1 MPVLMSTLEMQEL
14 AARLA
19 KMRLWRAKWTAYG
32 MDKQSHYDMWRVA
45 VGSTGEYHTRLTLPN
60 KGLRITFVE
69 RKEQKGQANDR
80 GLVRVK
86 YRYVEARVEP
96 LPAPEP
102 PPQTPEYLRVT

>member
-14 AARLA
+14 AAKLA

-45 VGSTGEYHTRLTLPN
+45 VGTDEYHTRLTLPN

-69 RKEQKGQANDR
+69 RREQQGQPNDR

-96 LPAPEP
+96 VPAPTP
-102 PPQTPEYLRVT
+102 APQAPEYMRFT